1 MVCTKLCWK
10 HRQGILKYRTKDTE
24 SRSLWPDFQHFVQ
37 KLCYL
42 FLIWSKRN
50 MNFYRFMSIQKR
62 NNSTWGLTTT
72 FLQKIPELNCN
83 AEMISNKQCHL
94 PFSLLIGNPGSPV
107 MKVGCSPSTVWKR
120 RKKRT
125 CKIHFSW
132 EELNQF
138 FAPTTSI
145 LLCTQKIQP
154 SHCST

>member
-1 MVCTKLCWK
+1 
-10 HRQGILKYRTKDTE
+10 
-24 SRSLWPDFQHFVQ
+24 
-37 KLCYL
+37 
-42 FLIWSKRN
+42 
-50 MNFYRFMSIQKR
+50 MSIEDFYKKEMIYR
-62 NNSTWGLTTT
+62 IICN
-72 FLQKIPELNCN
+72 KKVPELNCN
-83 AEMISNKQCHL
+83 NAEMILNKQCHL

-145 LLCTQKIQP
+145 LLSTQKIQP
-154 SHCST
+154 YTLFQLVKKSSHTFVYLMAEFRQSSYEIISIRSI